1 MITRYTYL
9 DHHEHLEHSCQQDI
23 VKNNE
28 ELLKHFDHQDHLDYQ
43 EHQEHL
49 DYLNNCDHYVYV
61 SWPPWTP

>member
-28 ELLKHFDHQDHLDYQ
+28 ELLKHF
-43 EHQEHL
+43 EHQYYQDHL

-61 SWPPWTP
+61 S